1 MKLHKEDLK
10 KLLKPYVRECLI
22 EVLAE
27 MKLQTMVEN
36 VVSKKIPNPIS
47 PSRLSVKDTIM
58 TEEDQ
63 KPKEKLTPDK
73 KKIIIERL
81 VGGNDMWKDIYE
93 NTAQSNNPILDDTD
107 NSDTKPE
114 LVPEHVLESMG
125 LMKDYSKFVD
135 AGKNKTS
142 QDQEWTKL
150 REQRQK
156 ILNETIKR

>member
-1 MKLHKEDLK
+1 VSQNEII
-10 KLLKPYVRECLI
+10 VRFD
-22 EVLAE
+22 A
-27 MKLQTMVEN
+27 
-36 VVSKKIPNPIS
+36 VSFKY
-47 PSRLSVKDTIM
+47 
-58 TEEDQ
+58 
-63 KPKEKLTPDK
+63 
-73 KKIIIERL
+73 
-81 VGGNDMWKDIYE
+81 GH
-93 NTAQSNNPILDDTD
+93 NNPILDDTD

>member
-1 MKLHKEDLK
+1 MKLYKEDLK
-10 KLLKPYVRECLI
+10 KLLKPYVKECLI

-27 MKLQTMVEN
+27 MKLETMVEN
-36 VVSKKIPNPIS
+36 VVSKKIPNPNLA
-47 PSRLSVKDTIM
+47 SRFSVRDTVVV
-58 TEEDQ
+58 ENAQ
-63 KPKEKLTPDK
+63 PKEKFTPDK
-73 KKIIIERL
+73 KKIIIEKL

-135 AGKNKTS
+135 AGKNKPS

-156 ILNETIKR
+156 ILNNTIKR

>member
-114 LVPEHVLESMG
+114 LVPEHVLESMQNL
-125 LMKDYSKFVD
+125 LML
-135 AGKNKTS
+135 GKIR
-142 QDQEWTKL
+142 L
-150 REQRQK
+150 RK
-156 ILNETIKR
+156 IKNGRN